1 LASALITEHLLI
13 KLREVLIQAHIQ
25 VFQDTLHLL
34 LEGILHFSRIGN
46 EKLIDRCFHWREA
59 FLANEFGRAEVRG
72 S

>member
-34 LEGILHFSRIGN
+34 LKGILHFPRIGN
-46 EKLIDRCFHWREA
+46 EKLIDCCFHWREA